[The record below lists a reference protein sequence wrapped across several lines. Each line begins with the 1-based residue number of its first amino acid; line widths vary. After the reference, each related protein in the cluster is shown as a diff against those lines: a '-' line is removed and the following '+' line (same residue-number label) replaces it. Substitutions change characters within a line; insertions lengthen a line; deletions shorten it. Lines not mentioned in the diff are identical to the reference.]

1 MAKPIQLP
9 EPMEGLVRFIEEAA
23 PDQIADATLDRLE
36 RNGDPRALFAASAIA
51 ISRSSEIQIDHHG
64 GPLHHVAGLHAIM
77 EAGRRAGGTLP
88 RLAVV
93 QATAL
98 ANRNIHAPEMGPAV
112 MLALEEASANGASLR
127 DGFVRAMRD
136 QYPIL
141 AERYLLALLGSGRR
155 IDAIE
160 GMAEIALRRNVIDD
174 HYFLYPLLAAR
185 SCDVIGWE
193 WAPVVLRP
201 VARWLA
207 MSPIAVAIEEH
218 LDRYPSF
225 DALDG
230 LIERHGL
237 LAKAIR
243 ERTGPDELNTIAALG
258 ERIGAL
264 NNFDETP
271 ALLAEAIAGGLSL
284 EGTGEALSLGGTTIH
299 LRSNYGNPLDV
310 HIHNGIAT
318 RRYFIGLDGISL
330 RNKLLAL
337 LSWSTG
343 PEIRLSMAKL
353 VHPPSAEAAEWR
365 GLPENEADLLAAIRA
380 LIEANRADREAART
394 GGGRAKM
401 VARPEV
407 RRAMAATEIY
417 LGCGHDPDALIA
429 MLATLV
435 ARDDATEFHGVAG
448 FHDAVEQY
456 ESVRAAER
464 VRHLVSA
471 TKSVMCSYGYSHEV
485 YEAVRGRLAL

>member
-1 MAKPIQLP
+1 MSTGLIALIDDVVGIAKLTAASLDDATAQAARAGVKAA
-9 EPMEGLVRFIEEAA
+9 GLVVDDTAV
-23 PDQIADATLDRLE
+23 T
-36 RNGDPRALFAASAIA
+36 PRYVTGFAAERELPI
-51 ISRSSEIQIDHHG
+51 I
-64 GPLHHVAGLHAIM
+64 
-77 EAGRRAGGTLP
+77 GR
-88 RLAVV
+88 
-93 QATAL
+93 
-98 ANRNIHAPEMGPAV
+98 
-112 MLALEEASANGASLR
+112 
-127 DGFVRAMRD
+127 
-136 QYPIL
+136 
-141 AERYLLALLGSGRR
+141 
-155 IDAIE
+155 
-160 GMAEIALRRNVIDD
+160 IAL
-174 HYFLYPLLAAR
+174 
-185 SCDVIGWE
+185 G
-193 WAPVVLRP
+193 
-201 VARWLA
+201 
-207 MSPIAVAIEEH
+207 
-218 LDRYPSF
+218 
-225 DALDG
+225 
-230 LIERHGL
+230 
-237 LAKAIR
+237 
-243 ERTGPDELNTIAALG
+243 
-258 ERIGAL
+258 
-264 NNFDETP
+264 
-271 ALLAEAIAGGLSL
+271 
-284 EGTGEALSLGGTTIH
+284 
-299 LRSNYGNPLDV
+299 
-310 HIHNGIAT
+310 
-318 RRYFIGLDGISL
+318 SL

-429 MLATLV
+429 TLATLV

-456 ESVRAAER
+456 ESVRAPER